1 MPNNHQ
7 YVVDKIT
14 AQESWRMFHILAEF
28 VEGFDALA
36 RYHPAVFIF
45 DSTRA
50 KPGDEVYQK
59 AERIGQL
66 LAKNGFSVIT
76 GGGPGAMEAAN
87 KGASLAGGKSIG
99 LNIELPLEQKPN
111 PYANITL
118 KYRYFFVRKVM
129 FVKYAVAY
137 IILPGGFGTMDEL
150 FESVTLIQTHK
161 IKPFP
166 VILVGSNYWKGLLDW
181 IKEVVLK
188 EGGISPTDLDIL
200 QLIDDPEEIVRTNG
214 AEIEKGFVR
223 ISVKEI
229 DECFVGVSVLKC
241 FDRLIA
247 NQEMSNAGRHIDSPF
262 VPLPSFSGSILSAWH
277 S

>member
-1 MPNNHQ
+1 MVENNQ
-7 YVVDKIT
+7 YVVDRIT
-14 AQESWRMFHILAEF
+14 AQESWRMFHIMAEF

-36 RYHPAVFIF
+36 KYRPAVSIF
-45 DSTRA
+45 GSTRA

-66 LAKNGFSVIT
+66 LAENGFSVIT
-76 GGGPGAMEAAN
+76 GGGPGVMEAAN
-87 KGASLAGGKSIG
+87 KGASSAGGKSIG

-137 IILPGGFGTMDEL
+137 VILPGGFGTMDEL

-181 IKEVVLK
+181 IKEVVVK
-188 EGGISPTDLDIL
+188 EGRVSQEELGIF
-200 QLIDDPEEIVRTNG
+200 QLIDDPEEIVKT
-214 AEIEKGFVR
+214 IKKTV
-223 ISVKEI
+223 
-229 DECFVGVSVLKC
+229 
-241 FDRLIA
+241 
-247 NQEMSNAGRHIDSPF
+247 
-262 VPLPSFSGSILSAWH
+262 IL
-277 S
+277 

>member
-1 MPNNHQ
+1 MPNKQ
-7 YVVDKIT
+7 YVIDEIT
-14 AQESWRMFHILAEF
+14 IQDSWRMFRIMAEF
-28 VEGFDALA
+28 VEGFEALA
-36 RYHPAVFIF
+36 QCHPAVSIF
-45 DSTRA
+45 GSTRV
-50 KPGDEVYQK
+50 KPEDEVYQK

-66 LAKNGFSVIT
+66 LAENGFAVIT
-76 GGGPGAMEAAN
+76 GGGPGVMEAAN
-87 KGASLAGGKSIG
+87 KGASSRGGKSIG

-118 KYRYFFVRKVM
+118 RFRYFFVRKVM

-188 EGGISPTDLDIL
+188 EGKISPSDLDIL
-200 QLIDDPEEIVRTNG
+200 QLIDEPEEIIKAIKKTV
-214 AEIEKGFVR
+214 
-223 ISVKEI
+223 
-229 DECFVGVSVLKC
+229 
-241 FDRLIA
+241 
-247 NQEMSNAGRHIDSPF
+247 
-262 VPLPSFSGSILSAWH
+262 IL
-277 S
+277 

>member
-1 MPNNHQ
+1 MPNNNQ
-7 YVVDKIT
+7 YVVDRIT
-14 AQESWRMFHILAEF
+14 AQESWRMFHIMAEF

-36 RYHPAVFIF
+36 KYHPAVSIF
-45 DSTRA
+45 GSTRA

-66 LAKNGFSVIT
+66 LAENGFSVIT
-76 GGGPGAMEAAN
+76 GGGPGVMEAAN
-87 KGASLAGGKSIG
+87 KGASSAGGKSIG

-118 KYRYFFVRKVM
+118 KFRYFFVRKVM
-129 FVKYAVAY
+129 FVKYAVSY

-188 EGGISPTDLDIL
+188 EGRISPEELGVF
-200 QLIDDPEEIVRTNG
+200 QLIDDPEEV
-214 AEIEKGFVR
+214 
-223 ISVKEI
+223 VKTVKKTI
-229 DECFVGVSVLKC
+229 
-241 FDRLIA
+241 
-247 NQEMSNAGRHIDSPF
+247 
-262 VPLPSFSGSILSAWH
+262 IL
-277 S
+277 